1 MLIYLSIFS
10 HALRVSFLKMQ
21 EQTYY
26 QKINSPIRF
35 FQKLEETF
43 RFFITF
49 KNLSHYF
56 PITLLEVCPDSVGV
70 YHPALSS

>member
-1 MLIYLSIFS
+1 MLIYLFIFP
-10 HALRVSFLKMQ
+10 HTPRVSFLKMQ

-26 QKINSPIRF
+26 QKINGFHRF
-35 FQKLEETF
+35 FQKFGEIS